1 MWQILL
7 LLAVFLFLL
16 IPKESAEDRWDRED
30 FIDDMLIHGDEDDD
44 EELLE
49 ELLFLL
55 DEDEDD
61 EC

>member
-7 LLAVFLFLL
+7 LLAVFLYLL
-16 IPKESAEDRWDRED
+16 IPKETREDRRDQED
-30 FIDDMLIHGDEDDD
+30 FIDDMLFLGDDEED

-55 DEDEDD
+55 DDDEDEF
-61 EC
+61 